1 MTSWRRHFLTGAL
14 TLAAVACLSLTAG
27 ASGAG
32 TRQKDDKDSKDG
44 KDKDSNK
51 PKLTLKAQPMI
62 SMSPSKVTL
71 RAELVGG
78 ANDYQEYYCPTI
90 EWDWGDGTHSEST
103 SDCEPYEPGKSEI
116 KRRFT
121 VEHVFRAG
129 YYQVAIRL
137 KRRDKA
143 LATATATVQVQAGA
157 DFGR

>member
-1 MTSWRRHFLTGAL
+1 MKSWRRHLLTGGFA
-14 TLAAVACLSLTAG
+14 LAAAASCLCVAVG
-27 ASGAG
+27 ARPNDDRE
-32 TRQKDDKDSKDG
+32 TKDRDSEK
-44 KDKDSNK
+44 K

-78 ANDYQEYYCPTI
+78 ANDYQDYYCPTV
-90 EWDWGDGTHSEST
+90 EWDWGDGTRSEST
-103 SDCEPYEPGKSEI
+103 TDCEPYQEGKSEI

-121 VEHVFRAG
+121 VDHVFRAG
-129 YYQVAIRL
+129 YYQVAVRL

-143 LATATATVQVQAGA
+143 LASATATVQVQGGA

>member
-1 MTSWRRHFLTGAL
+1 MTSWRRHFLTGAF
-14 TLAAVACLSLTAG
+14 TLAAVACLSLAVG
-27 ASGAG
+27 A
-32 TRQKDDKDSKDG
+32 RQKDDKDG
-44 KDKDSNK
+44 KDNKDRDSDKK

-78 ANDYQEYYCPTI
+78 ANDYQDYYCATV

-116 KRRFT
+116 KRRFI

-143 LATATATVQVQAGA
+143 LATATTTVQVQAGA

>member
-1 MTSWRRHFLTGAL
+1 MKSWRRHSLTGGFA
-14 TLAAVACLSLTAG
+14 LAAAASCLCVAVG
-27 ASGAG
+27 A
-32 TRQKDDKDSKDG
+32 RPKDDRETKDR
-44 KDKDSNK
+44 DSEKK

-78 ANDYQEYYCPTI
+78 ANDYQDYYCPTV
-90 EWDWGDGTHSEST
+90 EWDWGDGTRSEST
-103 SDCEPYEPGKSEI
+103 TDCEPYQEGKSEI

-121 VEHVFRAG
+121 VDHVFRAG
-129 YYQVAIRL
+129 YYQVAVRL

-143 LATATATVQVQAGA
+143 LASATATVQVQGGA